1 MVSSHST
8 GRSCHLYGI
17 FMNRGC
23 YSPFSRPIYGPLVC
37 GGYDAAGCW
46 ERGARRAALTEPN
59 QVAHAAGLGVN
70 FDLWLVNATRRVRRG
85 GSLLPRSTWSSKRSQ
100 PPTTGLGGTHLHR
113 PSIIYFC
120 QPNHRWSGMTV
131 TLTATPC
138 WLSIIYFMC

>member
-1 MVSSHST
+1 MKISDTSFVVPNR
-8 GRSCHLYGI
+8 RSDAHIC
-17 FMNRGC
+17 
-23 YSPFSRPIYGPLVC
+23 
-37 GGYDAAGCW
+37 GYDAAGCW

-113 PSIIYFC
+113 PSIIYFF